1 MHIIR
6 FLRCGIYCHCCHCE
20 YFIFSDLLYIPLYYG
35 VRYRRN
41 IVRKNLVGSFPEK
54 SQEEIIRI
62 EKKFYHFFC
71 DYMVETIKL
80 FSMSK
85 KQIMRR
91 MTFSGVEDMK
101 ADLEKNNVN
110 FGFMYLGHYCN
121 WEWIASM
128 AYWTGNDILC
138 TQIYHPL
145 YNKNFDKLFLR
156 LRNQFGGECIPMR
169 ETLRRIITLKREH
182 QKHL

>member
-1 MHIIR
+1 MK
-6 FLRCGIYCHCCHCE
+6 FAYYLVFALWYLLSLLPLRVL
-20 YFIFSDLLYIPLYYG
+20 YFFSDLLYIPLYYG

-91 MTFSGVEDMK
+91 MKFSRV
-101 ADLEKNNVN
+101 
-110 FGFMYLGHYCN
+110 
-121 WEWIASM
+121 
-128 AYWTGNDILC
+128 
-138 TQIYHPL
+138 
-145 YNKNFDKLFLR
+145 
-156 LRNQFGGECIPMR
+156 
-169 ETLRRIITLKREH
+169 
-182 QKHL
+182 

>member
-1 MHIIR
+1 MK
-6 FLRCGIYCHCCHCE
+6 FAYYLVLRCGIYCHCCHCE

-101 ADLEKNNVN
+101 ADLEKT
-110 FGFMYLGHYCN
+110 M
-121 WEWIASM
+121 S
-128 AYWTGNDILC
+128 ILA
-138 TQIYHPL
+138 L
-145 YNKNFDKLFLR
+145 
-156 LRNQFGGECIPMR
+156 CI
-169 ETLRRIITLKREH
+169 
-182 QKHL
+182 

>member
-1 MHIIR
+1 MK
-6 FLRCGIYCHCCHCE
+6 FAYYLVFALWYLLSLLPLRVL
-20 YFIFSDLLYIPLYYG
+20 YFFSDLLYIPLYYG

-110 FGFMYLGHYCN
+110 L
-121 WEWIASM
+121 A
-128 AYWTGNDILC
+128 LC
-138 TQIYHPL
+138 I
-145 YNKNFDKLFLR
+145 
-156 LRNQFGGECIPMR
+156 
-169 ETLRRIITLKREH
+169 
-182 QKHL
+182 